1 MTRQHPITRRPA
13 RTARLAP
20 LALLALAAACNLDV
34 STPQVV
40 LPAATQGEAALPTLL
55 AGSVGDFAVAYAGYN
70 NGNSGEGIV
79 LNSGLFADEFV
90 ATDYFST
97 HRELDTR
104 SVQVTN
110 SSNGTVLLHLMQA
123 LRSSQNAAAS
133 YASAGQTNASGRARA
148 LNQVGLLYTI
158 IAETYCSGVPFSSID
173 ASGAIVYGSPKN
185 TSDMLTAAI
194 AAFNDALAVATAA
207 GSSTQR
213 YTAMV
218 GKARALLDNGQFA
231 AAATAVAGVPTSF
244 VAATE
249 HGTVDDRTKNGI
261 YTLTFVSTRY
271 TTADAEGVHGQP
283 FVSAADPRVET
294 SHEGT
299 SSFDFSTELYAP
311 VKYSAYTAPVPFAT
325 GVEARLIEA
334 EAQYRAGSYA
344 TALQTLDD
352 LRATQGI
359 GPLVPA
365 TTPTTQEDQIFAERA
380 FWLFGTAH
388 RLGDLRRLVKQYRR
402 GAETVFPTGAYFKG
416 GAYGTQVTLRV
427 PQEEEQDNPNY
438 SRAACDPTKA

>member
-1 MTRQHPITRRPA
+1 MTRQHTPNRRPG
-13 RTARLAP
+13 RVARLTP
-20 LALLALAAACNLDV
+20 LALLVLAGACNLDV

-40 LPAATQGEAALPTLL
+40 LPEATQGEAALPTLL

-97 HRELDTR
+97 HKEIDTR
-104 SVQVTN
+104 DVQVTN
-110 SSNGTVLLHLMQA
+110 GSNGTVLLHLMQA
-123 LRSSQNAAAS
+123 LRSSQNVAAS

-173 ASGAIVYGSPKN
+173 ASGTIVYGAPKS
-185 TSDMLTAAI
+185 TSDMLALAI
-194 AAFNDALAVATAA
+194 AAFTDAQAVATAA

-218 GKARALLDNGQFA
+218 GKGRALLDNGQFA
-231 AAATAVAGVPTSF
+231 QAAAAVAAVPTSF

-261 YTLTFVSTRY
+261 FTLTFNSTRY
-271 TTADAEGVHGQP
+271 TTADVEGGNGLP
-283 FVSAADPRVET
+283 FVSAQDPRVEV
-294 SHEGT
+294 SDEGT
-299 SSFDFSTELYAP
+299 SAFDFSTELYAP
-311 VKYSAYTAPVPFAT
+311 VKYSSYSAPVTYAS

-334 EAQYRAGSYA
+334 EAQYRAGNYA

-359 GPLVPA
+359 DPLVPA
-365 TTPTTQEDQIFAERA
+365 LTPTAQENQIFSERA

-388 RLGDLRRLVKQYRR
+388 RLGDLRRLVRQYQR
-402 GAETVFPTGAYFKG
+402 GAETVFPTGTYFKA
-416 GAYGTQVTLRV
+416 GAYGNQVTLRV